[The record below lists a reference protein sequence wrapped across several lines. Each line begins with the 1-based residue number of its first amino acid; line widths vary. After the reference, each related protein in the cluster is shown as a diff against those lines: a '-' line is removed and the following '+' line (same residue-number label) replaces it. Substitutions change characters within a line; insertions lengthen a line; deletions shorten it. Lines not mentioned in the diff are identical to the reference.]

1 MEKLG
6 GIKLGGA
13 FGGYDIVNKPCDKL
27 PQDVASAVASVNGG
41 LLGAT
46 FSPIWYIG
54 KQTVNGV
61 NHFFIAEEI
70 RVTKTQ
76 DAHIVGLVINIPPGE
91 GAAKGE
97 GAKVVRIIEEAEL
110 PEEAQAK
117 GTSRFYKYYLD
128 HRPYDIGTVPKEGL
142 FFVDSEDKGGNFGAA
157 YYEKQLPAS
166 VAASYEL
173 RPDVHYFANKALHIT
188 VYHPTEEIL
197 SLLRK
202 AVSESGFYIWQ
213 TPQIARIKKYE
224 SYLNEARQLLCAGE
238 NSDRLKYLV
247 SELEAYY
254 ESVKWRKDFENDEAG
269 LLPKNLKRGVLS
281 EDGIYNLLEE
291 YREVSE

>member
-110 PEEAQAK
+110 PEEAQVAFD
-117 GTSRFYKYYLD
+117 TA
-128 HRPYDIGTVPKEGL
+128 T
-142 FFVDSEDKGGNFGAA
+142 
-157 YYEKQLPAS
+157 KQLLGVAYKPVAYVGSQVVRGVNHYIICEAKTIYPGSTPFAAVMCLNVFEGKVS
-166 VAASYEL
+166 VIGIAPL
-173 RPDVHYFANKALHIT
+173 PNK
-188 VYHPTEEIL
+188 
-197 SLLRK
+197 SDG
-202 AVSESGFYIWQ
+202 ESG
-213 TPQIARIKKYE
+213 
-224 SYLNEARQLLCAGE
+224 LCGYAFT
-238 NSDRLKYLV
+238 
-247 SELEAYY
+247 
-254 ESVKWRKDFENDEAG
+254 W
-269 LLPKNLKRGVLS
+269 
-281 EDGIYNLLEE
+281 
-291 YREVSE
+291 